1 MISAHTPPRRWENHL
16 RHPSNT
22 TTLDPLPVTTH
33 RRNQLTPAPRE
44 LVLVPPAETFKRC
57 SFHPWGRTIGWRRKW
72 QSTPVYSSLENPT
85 DRGAWQVTVHGVPK
99 SWMRRSTHSQHK
111 PQLSVAWMP
120 GLVSYPF
127 LLIKQF
133 QDPDQLSIT
142 SVWLWTEN
150 NEVSKMYSFCSF
162 LLLRSDGQFS
172 DQKSIPLGNSFGNS
186 KYLFFTPLLRYYTS
200 WCCGRDTWI
209 LSEELT
215 FTTGQALGIYW
226 IPSVQSDSI

>member
-22 TTLDPLPVTTH
+22 THWTRSQSQPTEGTSSPQLPENWFLCLLRKHSRDAVFIPGGGRSAGGGNGNPLQYILPWRILRTEEPGRLQSMGSQRVG
-33 RRNQLTPAPRE
+33 RGGAP
-44 LVLVPPAETFKRC
+44 
-57 SFHPWGRTIGWRRKW
+57 I
-72 QSTPVYSSLENPT
+72 
-85 DRGAWQVTVHGVPK
+85 
-99 SWMRRSTHSQHK
+99 SQHK
-111 PQLSVAWMP
+111 PQLRVVWTP
-120 GLVSYPF
+120 CLVSYPF

-133 QDPDQLSIT
+133 QDPDQLSVT
-142 SVWLWTEN
+142 SVWLWPVN
-150 NEVSKMYSFCSF
+150 NEVSKMYSFCCF

-200 WCCGRDTWI
+200 WFDGWDTRI
-209 LSEELT
+209 VSEELT
-215 FTTGQALGIYW
+215 FTTGQALGIYL